1 VFQMFLGSWVQC
13 VFKHCPRYNKRTMK
27 NRKIVENDI
36 LANQKYI
43 SMVRFAFQIRADC
56 LLRIVFK
63 INIKH
68 LEVPSFFD
76 TYIYN
81 FFFFL
86 WFWSLNSRAS
96 CLLGRYFTTRITPSA
111 LAYVHKSKIGKYFS
125 LFTFLCYYHNYFN
138 YFLYFIY
145 CLTICS
151 FNLHCMKL
159 LLK

>member
-1 VFQMFLGSWVQC
+1 

-76 TYIYN
+76 TYIYK
-81 FFFFL
+81 FFFFFVVL
-86 WFWSLNSRAS
+86 ELE
-96 CLLGRYFTTRITPSA
+96 LKGLM
-111 LAYVHKSKIGKYFS
+111 LARQVLYHSNHSFS
-125 LFTFLCYYHNYFN
+125 PG
-138 YFLYFIY
+138 
-145 CLTICS
+145 ICTQ
-151 FNLHCMKL
+151 K
-159 LLK
+159 